1 MFNLTEKL
9 TLQRNSSL
17 AGAIKIAAK
26 MITTCDCP
34 DKRWKALQEL
44 RKLQNMIV

>member
-9 TLQRNSSL
+9 TLQNKNNL
-17 AGAIKIAAK
+17 AGAIKIASK
-26 MITTCDCP
+26 MIASCDCP